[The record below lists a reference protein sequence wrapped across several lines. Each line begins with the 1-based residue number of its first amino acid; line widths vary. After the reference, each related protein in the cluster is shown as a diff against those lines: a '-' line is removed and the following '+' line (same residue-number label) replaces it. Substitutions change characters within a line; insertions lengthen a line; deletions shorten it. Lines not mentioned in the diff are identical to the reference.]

1 MKSGEFQGFLLAIE
15 AVAYTGKV
23 VLVTGLREIISHPV
37 GVLMPNQPG
46 GFLGGRIMDHKRL
59 ETLRLRVVAAGAL
72 ADDAAD
78 VADQAEA
85 EHEAA
90 SLRYRRA
97 LDTMAKIRAKRK
109 ESAIE
114 QPTTDHD

>member
-1 MKSGEFQGFLLAIE
+1 M
-15 AVAYTGKV
+15 
-23 VLVTGLREIISHPV
+23 
-37 GVLMPNQPG
+37 
-46 GFLGGRIMDHKRL
+46 MDHKRL

-85 EHEAA
+85 EHDAA
-90 SLRYRRA
+90 ALRYRRA
-97 LDTMAKIRAKRK
+97 LDKMAKIRAKRK
-109 ESAIE
+109 EATSE

>member
-1 MKSGEFQGFLLAIE
+1 
-15 AVAYTGKV
+15 
-23 VLVTGLREIISHPV
+23 
-37 GVLMPNQPG
+37 
-46 GFLGGRIMDHKRL
+46 MDYKRL

-97 LDTMAKIRAKRK
+97 LDKMAKIRAQRK
-109 ESAIE
+109 EAISE
-114 QPTTDHD
+114 QPTANHDQRTGAAPTEPA

>member
-1 MKSGEFQGFLLAIE
+1 
-15 AVAYTGKV
+15 
-23 VLVTGLREIISHPV
+23 
-37 GVLMPNQPG
+37 
-46 GFLGGRIMDHKRL
+46 MDHKRL

-97 LDTMAKIRAKRK
+97 LDTMARIRAKRK
-109 ESAIE
+109 EATSE
-114 QPTTDHD
+114 QPTTDHDRRTGQTPTEPA

>member
-1 MKSGEFQGFLLAIE
+1 
-15 AVAYTGKV
+15 
-23 VLVTGLREIISHPV
+23 
-37 GVLMPNQPG
+37 
-46 GFLGGRIMDHKRL
+46 MDYKRL

-97 LDTMAKIRAKRK
+97 LDKMAKIRAKRK

-114 QPTTDHD
+114 QPTADHDRRTRETPTESA

>member
-1 MKSGEFQGFLLAIE
+1 M
-15 AVAYTGKV
+15 
-23 VLVTGLREIISHPV
+23 
-37 GVLMPNQPG
+37 
-46 GFLGGRIMDHKRL
+46 MDYKRL

-90 SLRYRRA
+90 ALRYRRA
-97 LDTMAKIRAKRK
+97 LDTMARIRAKRK
-109 ESAIE
+109 ELASE

>member
-1 MKSGEFQGFLLAIE
+1 
-15 AVAYTGKV
+15 
-23 VLVTGLREIISHPV
+23 
-37 GVLMPNQPG
+37 
-46 GFLGGRIMDHKRL
+46 MDSKQL

-97 LDTMAKIRAKRK
+97 LDTMGKIRAKRK
-109 ESAIE
+109 AAISE
-114 QPTTDHD
+114 QPTADHDRRTGAAPTEPA

>member
-1 MKSGEFQGFLLAIE
+1 
-15 AVAYTGKV
+15 
-23 VLVTGLREIISHPV
+23 
-37 GVLMPNQPG
+37 
-46 GFLGGRIMDHKRL
+46 MDSKRL

-97 LDTMAKIRAKRK
+97 LDKMAKIRAQRK
-109 ESAIE
+109 EAISE
-114 QPTTDHD
+114 QPTTDHDRRTGAAPTEPA

>member
-1 MKSGEFQGFLLAIE
+1 
-15 AVAYTGKV
+15 
-23 VLVTGLREIISHPV
+23 
-37 GVLMPNQPG
+37 
-46 GFLGGRIMDHKRL
+46 MDYKRL

-90 SLRYRRA
+90 ALRYRRA
-97 LDTMAKIRAKRK
+97 LDKMAKIRAKRK
-109 ESAIE
+109 EAISE
-114 QPTTDHD
+114 QPTTDHDRRTRETPTESA

>member
-1 MKSGEFQGFLLAIE
+1 
-15 AVAYTGKV
+15 
-23 VLVTGLREIISHPV
+23 
-37 GVLMPNQPG
+37 
-46 GFLGGRIMDHKRL
+46 MDSKRL

-97 LDTMAKIRAKRK
+97 LDTMARIRAKRK
-109 ESAIE
+109 ELASE
-114 QPTTDHD
+114 QPTTDHDRRTGAAPTEPA

>member
-1 MKSGEFQGFLLAIE
+1 M
-15 AVAYTGKV
+15 
-23 VLVTGLREIISHPV
+23 
-37 GVLMPNQPG
+37 
-46 GFLGGRIMDHKRL
+46 MDYKRL

-97 LDTMAKIRAKRK
+97 LDTMAKIRAQRK
-109 ESAIE
+109 EAISE
-114 QPTTDHD
+114 QPTTDHDRRTGAAPTEPA

>member
-1 MKSGEFQGFLLAIE
+1 M
-15 AVAYTGKV
+15 
-23 VLVTGLREIISHPV
+23 
-37 GVLMPNQPG
+37 
-46 GFLGGRIMDHKRL
+46 MDHKRL
-59 ETLRLRVVAAGAL
+59 ENLRLRVVAAGAL

-97 LDTMAKIRAKRK
+97 LDTMGKIRAKRK
-109 ESAIE
+109 AAISE
-114 QPTTDHD
+114 QPTTDHDRRTGAAATEPA